1 MQCLQKY
8 IDKAVSKY
16 FDNLPIDQANAI
28 VSRIV
33 GAQGLTETN
42 IKRLIDA
49 ASGDRC
55 IEIHYGNGDYAVISN
70 RIPAQRSGPG
80 W

>member
-1 MQCLQKY
+1 MRCLQKY

-16 FDNLPIDQANAI
+16 LDNLPAEQVNVAVA
-28 VSRIV
+28 RIV

-49 ASGDRC
+49 ATGDRC
-55 IEIHYGNGDYAVISN
+55 VEIHFGNGDVAVISN
-70 RIPAQRSGPG
+70 RVPTQRSGPG